1 MATVSTLPGTLNV
14 TVKHGDELSQL
25 VDFSVDLTGYTF
37 EAEVVSA
44 ITGSSVGAVTVSPI
58 SLASGQVNLAMTETV
73 CDAIAPGSYLWRLI
87 WTAPGSSRRT
97 ALEGIFEVVR

>member
-14 TVKHGDELSQL
+14 TVKAGDELSQL
-25 VDFSVDLTGYTF
+25 LDFSVDLTGYTF

-44 ITGSSVGAVTVSPI
+44 VTGVQIAEITVSAVD
-58 SLASGQVNLAMTETV
+58 LEDGQVNIAAAETV
-73 CDAIAPGSYLWRLI
+73 VDAIAPGSYLWRLV
-87 WTAPGSSRRT
+87 WTAPGSVRRT

>member
-14 TVKHGDELSQL
+14 TVKHGDELAQL
-25 VDFSVDLTGYTF
+25 VDFSINLTGYTF

-44 ITGSSVGAVTVSPI
+44 ITGAEVGALTVSSVN
-58 SLASGQVNLAMTETV
+58 LATGQVNLSMTETV
-73 CDAIAPGSYLWRLI
+73 CLAIAPGSYLWRLI
-87 WTAPGSSRRT
+87 WTAPGTVRRT

>member
-37 EAEVVSA
+37 SAEVVSA
-44 ITGSSVGAVTVSPI
+44 ITGSSVGALTVADVN
-58 SLASGQVNLAMTETV
+58 LAAGQVNLSMTESV

-87 WTAPGSSRRT
+87 WVGQGSVRRT

>member
-25 VDFSVDLTGYTF
+25 VDFSINLTGYTF

-44 ITGSSVGAVTVSPI
+44 ITGADVGTLTVSSVN
-58 SLASGQVNLAMTETV
+58 LATGQVNLSMTETV
-73 CDAIAPGSYLWRLI
+73 CLTIAPGSYLWRLI
-87 WTAPGSSRRT
+87 WTAPGTVRRT
-97 ALEGIFEVVR
+97 AIEGIFEVVR